1 MADNV
6 GYTPGTGATVAADDI
21 AGVLYQ
27 RVKIGVGADGSA
39 TDVSTANPMPI
50 TAPSALSVTVGNFP
64 VSQAVTGPLTN
75 TELRASPIPAGV
87 PSATS
92 VVIMSLTT
100 AATGSN
106 YTAFSSQTC
115 NSLDIVNS
123 SSVSIEYRRG
133 AAGNSMTILS
143 GSSRLVVGIT
153 NANQI
158 DVRRVD
164 LSNTQ
169 ITIPAEAI
177 TV

>member
-6 GYTPGTGATVAADDI
+6 GYTPGSGATVAADDI

-50 TAPSALSVTVGNFP
+50 AAPSALNVTVPTASSVT
-64 VSQAVTGPLTN
+64 
-75 TELRASPIPAGV
+75 
-87 PSATS
+87 
-92 VVIMSLTT
+92 IMSLTT
-100 AATGSN
+100 AATGTNWTS
-106 YTAFSSQTC
+106 FSSQTC

-123 SSVSIEYRRG
+123 SAVAIEYRRNG
-133 AAGNSMTILS
+133 TGNSMTILS
-143 GSSRLVVGIT
+143 GSTRLVVGIT
-153 NANQI
+153 NANEI

-164 LSNTQ
+164 TSNTQ

>member
-21 AGVLYQ
+21 GGVLYQ
-27 RVKIGVGADGSA
+27 RMKVARADTTNDGS
-39 TDVSTANPMPI
+39 DVSSTLPMP
-50 TAPSALSVTVGNFP
+50 ASVPNASSVT
-64 VSQAVTGPLTN
+64 
-75 TELRASPIPAGV
+75 
-87 PSATS
+87 
-92 VVIMSLTT
+92 IMSVTT
-100 AATGSN
+100 AATGTN

-115 NSLDIVNS
+115 NSLDIVNT
-123 SSVSIEYRRG
+123 SSVAIEYRRG
-133 AAGNSMTILS
+133 ATGNSMTILS

-164 LSNTQ
+164 QSNTQ

-177 TV
+177 VI